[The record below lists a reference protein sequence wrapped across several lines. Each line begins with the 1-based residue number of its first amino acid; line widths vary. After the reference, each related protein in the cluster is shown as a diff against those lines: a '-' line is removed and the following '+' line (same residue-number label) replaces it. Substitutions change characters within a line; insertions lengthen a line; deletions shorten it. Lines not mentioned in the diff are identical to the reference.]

1 MPVAQCGPEHR
12 PVLQLADDAVEA
24 EVALKGH
31 VLRVLIADGAELA
44 TEVGVRNARTTQ
56 STSGISVRCHGVTL

>member
-1 MPVAQCGPEHR
+1 MSVAQRGPENR

-24 EVALKGH
+24 EVALEGD
-31 VLRVLIADGAELA
+31 VLRVLVADGAELA
-44 TEVGVRNARTTQ
+44 AEVGFRNARTTQ

>member
-1 MPVAQCGPEHR
+1 MPVAQRGAEHW
-12 PVLQLADDAVEA
+12 PVLQLTDDAIEA
-24 EVALKGH
+24 EVALEGD

-44 TEVGVRNARTTQ
+44 AEVGVRNARTTQ